1 MQRTRA
7 VVLTLVAALIF
18 GFLASVAIYRY
29 LQQQEEEIRRARGEL
44 RQVVVAAVDIP
55 AGASLIAEQLRAVAW
70 PSASL
75 PPGVVDNPML
85 VLGRLAVKDFVVGE
99 PILEAK
105 LAPKDVTTGVMTF
118 IIPPGK
124 RAITVGVDQVSGVSG
139 FVLPNSHVDVIVT
152 TQPPEGGEKI
162 SRTVLQNMR
171 VLAVGQILD
180 QKEGKPVPV
189 PTVTLAVTPDEA
201 ERLALAS
208 TEGRLQLVLR
218 KFGDQEAVRTRG
230 VTINRLLTPPGAAA
244 PKKMVKPS
252 PQPALPAPIAEPA
265 LPSPSTRTVEVIKA
279 GKGAVEK
286 AEETFVQDPE
296 GKWRKK

>member
-7 VVLTLVAALIF
+7 VVLTLLAALIF
-18 GFLASVAIYRY
+18 GLLASVAIYRY
-29 LQQQEEEIRRARGEL
+29 LQQQEEEIRRTKGEQE
-44 RQVVVAAVDIP
+44 RVVVAAVDIP
-55 AGASLIAEQLRAVAW
+55 AGESLIAEQLRTVMW
-70 PSASL
+70 PKDSL
-75 PPGVVDNPML
+75 PPGAINNPML

-118 IIPPGK
+118 LIPPGK

-139 FVLPNSHVDVIVT
+139 FILPNSHVDVIVT
-152 TQPPEGGEKI
+152 TQPPDGVKV
-162 SRTVLQNMR
+162 SRTVLQNMQ

-180 QKEGKPVPV
+180 QKGGKPVPV
-189 PTVTLAVTPDEA
+189 PTVTLAVTPEEA

-208 TEGRLQLVLR
+208 NEGRLQLVLR
-218 KFGDQEAVRTRG
+218 KFGDQEQVRTGG
-230 VTINRLLTPPGAAA
+230 VTVNRLLSPSGASVPKPKIKVVAPPA
-244 PKKMVKPS
+244 PS
-252 PQPALPAPIAEPA
+252 PAPVVQPPPP
-265 LPSPSTRTVEVIKA
+265 TRTIEVIRA

-286 AEETFVQDPE
+286 AEETFVQDPA